1 MILEVSRKQDYIF
14 ASKKLRENAQ
24 RSAQISYVTSSA
36 FFRRA
41 AGERYLEEK
50 NLVYAGGG
58 HTVLQFDGP
67 DQARDFARQV
77 TGAAMEEFRGLE
89 LFVKQMPYDSAR
101 TPGDNLKELSRR
113 LEEKKALR
121 RGSFRYT
128 ALGVEEL
135 DPETFRPRG
144 FKRELPHAAPDV
156 LEPPEGYQFPREFS
170 ELAGA
175 DNFIAVVHI
184 DGNAMGKRV
193 DGTGPPETTGRRAAK
208 SCAGSAPASS
218 GILRRPFSRRLR
230 SSSARGTV
238 GTMCC
243 PSAR

>member
-77 TGAAMEEFRGLE
+77 TGAAMEATDLRGGAALIIAGLAAQGKTIISNMCHVQRGYE
-89 LFVKQMPYDSAR
+89 DIE
-101 TPGDNLKELSRR
+101 GNLK
-113 LEEKKALR
+113 
-121 RGSFRYT
+121 
-128 ALGVEEL
+128 
-135 DPETFRPRG
+135 
-144 FKRELPHAAPDV
+144 
-156 LEPPEGYQFPREFS
+156 
-170 ELAGA
+170 
-175 DNFIAVVHI
+175 
-184 DGNAMGKRV
+184 AMGAQV
-193 DGTGPPETTGRRAAK
+193 YWTD
-208 SCAGSAPASS
+208 
-218 GILRRPFSRRLR
+218 
-230 SSSARGTV
+230 
-238 GTMCC
+238 
-243 PSAR
+243 

>member
-41 AGERYLEEK
+41 AGERYLEEE

-67 DQARDFARQV
+67 DQARAFARQV

-89 LFVKQMPYDSAR
+89 LFVKQMPYVSAK

-193 DGTGPPETTGRRAAK
+193 DGIYR
-208 SCAGSAPASS
+208 SAPVQ
-218 GILRRPFSRRLR
+218 RRHPAGF
-230 SSSARGTV
+230 
-238 GTMCC
+238 
-243 PSAR
+243 